1 MARRRGVLATY
12 VQLQREADRERER
25 RARAFARSQ
34 READRAAAA
43 DRRAAVQDQKVRE
56 RLYAEERTREA
67 AEDTA
72 QIERQVQVLQ
82 GVLTATLGVDD
93 YLDLETLKRPPT
105 YAVFDPH
112 AVGAPPSPPQ
122 ESDFA
127 VEAPSVLGRVFAG
140 SKHAARAEQR
150 HAEYQ
155 KALQDYGVAA
165 QRHSQQIDQA
175 RRRHDADVARQVE
188 EHRQHVEQV
197 SALQRGLA
205 ARQPEA
211 VVRYLDLVL
220 EAAEY
225 PDGFP
230 HAWRLAYTAA
240 TGHLAIEYEFPPVDV
255 VPTEKAYRYVKAAD
269 TITPTVRPLTQVR
282 SLYAEVI
289 RQTALRVVHEVLEAD
304 RGGAIRT
311 VVFNGYVDSIDPATG
326 RPVHPCLVALA
337 TSRQR
342 FLEVDLARIDTVA
355 CLAHLEARVTKDP
368 TKLQAVEPIVLIGL
382 LEADY
387 MLNTDVESDISPSS
401 PRPDTAVVSEVSAVP
416 QGTEQQELVAG
427 QNVPLAAPRVQVD
440 LLAGPADLSV
450 LLIGASGRV
459 ERDDDFIYYNNLQS
473 EDGAVSLTAHGA
485 NIATDL
491 LPQSCIRVVVV
502 VSADDGAFIADA
514 TAVLHQPGSHVDFR
528 FSPGDS
534 AALSALVW
542 GELYLRNGS
551 WRLRAVGQGWS
562 DGLAGLAR
570 DYGVNVD

>member
-1 MARRRGVLATY
+1 
-12 VQLQREADRERER
+12 LQREADRERER

-150 HAEYQ
+150 QAEYQ

-230 HAWRLAYTAA
+230 H
-240 TGHLAIEYEFPPVDV
+240 E
-255 VPTEKAYRYVKAAD
+255 
-269 TITPTVRPLTQVR
+269 
-282 SLYAEVI
+282 
-289 RQTALRVVHEVLEAD
+289 
-304 RGGAIRT
+304 
-311 VVFNGYVDSIDPATG
+311 
-326 RPVHPCLVALA
+326 
-337 TSRQR
+337 
-342 FLEVDLARIDTVA
+342 
-355 CLAHLEARVTKDP
+355 
-368 TKLQAVEPIVLIGL
+368 
-382 LEADY
+382 
-387 MLNTDVESDISPSS
+387 
-401 PRPDTAVVSEVSAVP
+401 
-416 QGTEQQELVAG
+416 
-427 QNVPLAAPRVQVD
+427 
-440 LLAGPADLSV
+440 
-450 LLIGASGRV
+450 
-459 ERDDDFIYYNNLQS
+459 
-473 EDGAVSLTAHGA
+473 
-485 NIATDL
+485 
-491 LPQSCIRVVVV
+491 
-502 VSADDGAFIADA
+502 
-514 TAVLHQPGSHVDFR
+514 
-528 FSPGDS
+528 
-534 AALSALVW
+534 
-542 GELYLRNGS
+542 
-551 WRLRAVGQGWS
+551 
-562 DGLAGLAR
+562 
-570 DYGVNVD
+570 